1 MTALPRWR
9 RWAVKLA
16 RHAAWVLSGTRSPW
30 AEAMRRELDYIEDD
44 RAALQWALGC
54 IVASYKIRLVTW
66 PGVGA
71 RDILRRAVAI
81 GALMLVIGFAFL
93 GNAESQTE
101 PPQPVFDGTCGTPDG
116 AADMGQSLPSPAATI
131 SREADPSARMPDP
144 APEMCADQDALV
156 RAFAKHQTR

>member
-1 MTALPRWR
+1 MTSLPRWR

-16 RHAAWVLSGTRSPW
+16 RHAAWVLSGTQSPW
-30 AEAMRRELDYIEDD
+30 AEAMRCELDYIEDD

-54 IVASYKIRLVTW
+54 IVASYKVRLVTW

-71 RDILRRAVAI
+71 RDVLRRAAAS

-101 PPQPVFDGTCGTPDG
+101 PPQPVLNGTCGTPDG
-116 AADMGQSLPSPAATI
+116 AADMGQSLPSATMP
-131 SREADPSARMPDP
+131 READHSTWMPDP
-144 APEMCADQDALV
+144 ASEMLCADQDALV
-156 RAFAKHQTR
+156 RAKRRER